1 MNYYERALKLQDSL
15 AYDYQQGINISQ
27 LSKKYNLNRIYI
39 YYALDP
45 LFANQT
51 LNRHNQ
57 PLTSTQKQDIIEL
70 YQQKGL
76 SIASI
81 SKIVHATEYKVR
93 KHLHKYAESHSNI
106 TILPYKQKVNKEI
119 ADKMRQ
125 DNRDGLSIKA
135 IAEKYQL
142 SRHTVYLYVSGEYCN
157 KFK

>member
-57 PLTSTQKQDIIEL
+57 PLTSTQKQDLVEL
-70 YQQKGL
+70 YQQ
-76 SIASI
+76 
-81 SKIVHATEYKVR
+81 
-93 KHLHKYAESHSNI
+93 
-106 TILPYKQKVNKEI
+106 
-119 ADKMRQ
+119 
-125 DNRDGLSIKA
+125 
-135 IAEKYQL
+135 
-142 SRHTVYLYVSGEYCN
+142 
-157 KFK
+157 